1 MSAEANPPDQFL
13 PCAGA
18 PAVPWPHWK
27 KQFNVYAL
35 RKGLHLEQNRRFPPA
50 PAAGAGVE
58 ALAAHAALL
67 VSPAY
72 SDESKNLDFWSRL
85 GAEGQR
91 QFEGLEN
98 SEDFQRPHATV
109 LAACEAL
116 FKPQVNKLIA
126 LRNFVTRKQGAS
138 ETASEFAAE
147 LRILAADC
155 QFGDREND
163 QIKNFLALNC
173 RDPETQ
179 QKIFADH
186 VDDNLADL
194 LRFMVSQESAK
205 KDVRTLRPNVAAI
218 SSGNSNSGGRGGKGG
233 RGRQQGRQQNSHQR
247 GSESHQRCDGCG
259 RSGHSFRSDECRAK
273 GETCNSCQGKD
284 HFARQCRS
292 KNGPP
297 KKQIP
302 MISSRMV
309 AAIDNHQFRCVV
321 AVHPLSDI
329 HKRKKELC
337 FIVDSAS
344 DVTTI
349 TESLRL
355 ANFPDVNL
363 DTSDSGLSNY
373 DSSPV
378 NTQGS
383 FWLQAYFK
391 GRSAQLRCFVMPDI
405 CFPVLGKDGIRLLS
419 LVIKGEEG
427 TVAALQDNKVVTGMA
442 RLPPVGRVAHQLPQS
457 PLDVNDS
464 STPVIQP
471 EAPSSV
477 SAANSSTGLLNKLVT
492 NYPKLFS
499 EEIGKVPNYQH
510 VIQLREDARPIQCKL
525 RHPPVHFKEGAKDSI
540 NSLLKMGIVEK
551 IDKSEWV
558 HAAHFVRKGDG
569 TMRTTVDFKRGIN
582 RFVLSTRHPLPLPG
596 EIFGQLSGAR
606 VFSKIDITKAYHHV
620 ELAPKSRHLT
630 AFMDA
635 EHGLCQFRRLPMG
648 LKDAGAVFQKVIE
661 ECVGGIPGVF
671 PYMDDVLIAAKNQEE
686 HDRILPIVLGRLDAF
701 DFRLNLA
708 KLELSVTTT
717 GFLGHVIA
725 ATDEGTVISPDPKNS
740 KAISSATTPT
750 DVTAVQRFLG
760 MVNYYKDFIHHMSD
774 LAEPLRNLTRK
785 GVEFEW
791 TNACQT
797 SFDALKSQ
805 IASPQVLA
813 VFNPN
818 CETIL
823 TTDASK
829 VGLGAVLSQL
839 QDGKERPI
847 AFAAHTLIQRERNY
861 STPERECLACVWGC
875 EYFEKLL
882 LGAPF
887 LLRTDQNS
895 LLTLLQRFGENHT
908 SKRISR
914 WYDRLSH
921 FDYSVEHIKGED
933 NICADMLSRL
943 TIPTE
948 ELALPDDDEREIIAA
963 ISTKSSVTA
972 DELIV
977 ETRADPILQR
987 VIGCVL
993 NSWPPKRKQVAEDL
1007 RSYFDIRNELFL
1019 SDSVLFREDRLVVP
1033 SALQSRILQL
1043 THSGHPGI
1051 VRMKQK
1057 LREAY
1062 FWPGSNSDAEKFVKS
1077 CIACA
1082 ASGKTARSET
1092 VPVTAVPPP
1101 SAPWKNLAIDIT
1113 GPFHTAPQ
1121 HQRFIVAVTDYFSK
1135 YPEILL
1141 TGEVT
1146 SSRIIDWLEEV
1157 FSRLGNPQEIQSDN
1171 GPQFISKEFEDFLA
1185 AKNIAHKK
1193 SAVYNPF
1200 QNGLVEVLNRTFKF
1214 GAQVIFAEGKQW
1226 RSGLLELLASFRATA
1241 PENGLSPSELLFG
1254 WKIRTDSDIRN
1265 PTLFAWGEKKLS
1277 DAQAIFA
1284 LSVSP
1289 NLSLAERN
1297 DIVQRKFQKRRY
1309 GVLKDIRKKPRDPYA
1324 VGDFVRYK
1332 KPPSTYFKGESPLSQ
1347 PLRIIKVVGD
1357 FCYMLADGQTWNARR
1372 LSRYRPPPSDEMF
1385 PEFSDHPSRP
1395 TINPVPPVNRPP
1407 AVIRVSSRAS
1417 KGVAPTR
1424 FDPCTNNPA
1433 GAYRRHQP

>member
-27 KQFNVYAL
+27 KQFNVYSL

-50 PAAGAGVE
+50 PPAGAGAE
-58 ALAAHAALL
+58 ALAAHAILL
-67 VSPAY
+67 ATPAY
-72 SDESKNLDFWSRL
+72 TDESKNLDLWSRL

-98 SEDFQRPHATV
+98 SEDFQRAHTTV

-126 LRNFVTRKQGAS
+126 LRNFVTRKQGTN

-155 QFGDREND
+155 QFGNQEND

-173 RDPETQ
+173 RDSETQ

-194 LRFMVSQESAK
+194 LHFMVAQESAK
-205 KDVRTLRPNVAAI
+205 KDVRSLQKPAVAAI
-218 SSGNSNSGGRGGKGG
+218 ASGHSNSGGRGG
-233 RGRQQGRQQNSHQR
+233 RGRQQGRHQTSQQR
-247 GSESHQRCDGCG
+247 GSENSQKCDGCG
-259 RSGHSFRSDECRAK
+259 RPGHSIRSEECRAK
-273 GETCNSCQGKD
+273 GKICNSCQGKD
-284 HFARQCRS
+284 HFAHQCRS
-292 KNGPP
+292 KNAPP
-297 KKQIP
+297 RKQIP
-302 MISSRMV
+302 MISRKSI
-309 AAIDNHQFRCVV
+309 AAIDSHEFRCVLK
-321 AVHPLSDI
+321 VHPLSDNC
-329 HKRKKELC
+329 KRQKELC

-349 TESLRL
+349 TESLHS

-373 DSSPV
+373 DRSPV
-378 NTQGS
+378 DTKGS
-383 FWLQAYFK
+383 FWLQAYFN
-391 GRSAQLRCFVMPDI
+391 GRSARLRCFVMPDI
-405 CFPVLGKDGIRLLS
+405 CFPVLGKDGIRGLS
-419 LVIKGEEG
+419 LVIKGEDCS
-427 TVAALQDNKVVTGMA
+427 VAALQDNKVVTGMA

-457 PLDVNDS
+457 PLDVKDS
-464 STPVIQP
+464 STPVILP

-477 SAANSSTGLLNKLVT
+477 SAPKASTGLLNQLVMKF
-492 NYPKLFS
+492 PKLFS
-499 EEIGKVPNYQH
+499 AEIGKVPNYQH
-510 VIQLREDARPIQCKL
+510 VIQLREDAKPIQCKL
-525 RHPPVHFKEGAKDSI
+525 RHPPVHFKEGAKDSM
-540 NSLLKMGIVEK
+540 NTLLKMGIVEK

-569 TMRTTVDFKRGIN
+569 SMRTTIDFKRGIN
-582 RFVLSTRHPLPLPG
+582 KYVMSTRHPLPLPG
-596 EIFGQLSGAR
+596 EIFGQLSGAT
-606 VFSKIDITKAYHHV
+606 VFSKLDIVKAYHHV
-620 ELAPKSRHLT
+620 ELAKESRHLT

-635 EHGLCQFRRLPMG
+635 EHGLCQFTRLPMG
-648 LKDAGAVFQKVIE
+648 LKDSGAVFQKVVEKCI
-661 ECVGGIPGVF
+661 GGIPGVF
-671 PYMDDVLIAAKNQEE
+671 VYADDIFITAKTQQE
-686 HDRILPIVLGRLDAF
+686 HDEKLFTVLGRLDAF
-701 DFRLNLA
+701 DFRLSVP
-708 KLELSVTTT
+708 KLQISVKTTS
-717 GFLGHVIA
+717 FLGHVVS
-725 ATDEGTVISPDPKNS
+725 ATDEGTVISPDPRNS
-740 KAISSATTPT
+740 RAITEATTPT
-750 DVTAVQRFLG
+750 DITAVQRFLG
-760 MVNYYKDFIHHMSD
+760 MVNFYKDFIHRLSD

-785 GVEFEW
+785 GVDFEW
-791 TNACQT
+791 SKACQVA
-797 SFDALKSQ
+797 FDALKSQ
-805 IASPQVLA
+805 IGSPQVLA

-875 EYFEKLL
+875 EYFEKFL

-895 LLTLLQRFGENHT
+895 LKTLLQRFGENHT
-908 SKRISR
+908 SRRISR
-914 WYDRLSH
+914 WYDRMSH
-921 FDYSVEHIKGED
+921 FDYSVEHIKGEE
-933 NICADMLSRL
+933 NVCADMLSRL

-948 ELALPDDDEREIIAA
+948 EFALMDDDEREIIAA
-963 ISTKSSVTA
+963 ITAASSVTA
-972 DELIV
+972 DELIQ

-993 NSWPPKRKQVAEDL
+993 NSWPAKRNAVAEDL
-1007 RSYFDIRNELFL
+1007 RSYFDVRNELFL
-1019 SDSVLFREDRLVVP
+1019 ADSILFREDRLIVP
-1033 SALQSRILQL
+1033 STLRSRILQL
-1043 THSGHPGI
+1043 AHSGHPGI

-1062 FWPGSNSDAEKFVKS
+1062 FWPGSNSDAEKFVQS
-1077 CIACA
+1077 CVACA

-1092 VPVTAVPPP
+1092 VPVTAIPPP
-1101 SAPWKNLAIDIT
+1101 SAPWKNLSIDIT

-1121 HQRFIVAVTDYFSK
+1121 HQRFIVAITDYFSK

-1141 TGEVT
+1141 TGDVT

-1157 FSRLGNPQEIQSDN
+1157 FARLGNPQEIQSDN
-1171 GPQFISKEFEDFLA
+1171 GPQFVSKEFEDFLA

-1277 DAQAIFA
+1277 EAHEIFA
-1284 LSVSP
+1284 LSV
-1289 NLSLAERN
+1289 AERN
-1297 DIVQRKFQKRRY
+1297 EIVQSKFDKRRY
-1309 GVLKDIRKKPRDPYA
+1309 GVLKDSRKKPRDPYS

-1332 KPPSTYFKGESPLSQ
+1332 KPPSSFLKGESPLSQ
-1347 PLRIIKVVGD
+1347 PLRVIKVVGD
-1357 FCYMLADGQTWNARR
+1357 YCYMLADGQVWNARR
-1372 LSRYRPPPSDEMF
+1372 LSRYRPPPSDDTF
-1385 PEFSDHPSRP
+1385 PEFMDHPPQPAVNQQRQV
-1395 TINPVPPVNRPP
+1395 INPPT
-1407 AVIRVSSRAS
+1407 ATRVSTRIN
-1417 KGVAPTR
+1417 KGVAPTK

-1433 GAYRRHQP
+1433 GRNRRHQP